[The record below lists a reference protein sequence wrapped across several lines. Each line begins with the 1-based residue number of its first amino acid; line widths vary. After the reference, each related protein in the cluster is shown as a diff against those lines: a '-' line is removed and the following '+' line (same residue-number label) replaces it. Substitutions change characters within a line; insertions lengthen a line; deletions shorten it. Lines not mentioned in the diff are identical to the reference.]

1 LHLFIYRTHICIHV
15 HTYAHVQNGKT
26 SLWIACEIKD
36 EPTAATL
43 MEATKFAG
51 AIDLQVTEKAQYCVV

>member
-1 LHLFIYRTHICIHV
+1 
-15 HTYAHVQNGKT
+15 VQNGKT